1 MILLYKYSLSKLSLN
16 KSNKIHIANSFLSVH
31 FINSFL
37 AQFSI
42 GDRLL
47 AIISNVNV
55 NLGLAATLRVRAEVV
70 PVASRRLL
78 SLTDATTPL
87 SAPPLSLTVCLSALC
102 CLREVA
108 LNARCDMRDALS
120 ASIGNFRVICK
131 QSL

>member
-1 MILLYKYSLSKLSLN
+1 M
-16 KSNKIHIANSFLSVH
+16 H

-78 SLTDATTPL
+78 SLTDATIPL
-87 SAPPLSLTVCLSALC
+87 SALLPPLSSCLSVCLPFAVFAKLH
-102 CLREVA
+102 LMRVA
-108 LNARCDMRDALS
+108 TCAMLYQHRLA
-120 ASIGNFRVICK
+120 IFE
-131 QSL
+131 